1 MSFLFDYKFHF
12 GILKQKFINIL
23 ILNNRNNM
31 NRRTIIVLILIVFSI
46 LLTSEHFTQDNKS
59 TLNQSPDKKTVIL
72 KNSSFWVSAYLPS
85 WELNIPGT
93 TGNYGQLP
101 IANIDWTAFTHVIMF
116 AASANTNGTLSYG
129 NLLPSRRKPFNIIAR
144 SNGRPVILAIGG
156 AGGEGWGEACS
167 PANINTFL
175 KSVLAE
181 LDTSQYDGIDLDIE
195 PFRNT
200 GTINDTTRVGPFIR
214 RLYDSLQVRRQYLDP
229 TKKPLLTTAI
239 LPGWAGEWWAK
250 HEHLFDQI
258 NIMTYDMAQ
267 SLGWGVDRTW
277 HNNAIYGPQPP
288 TGTNLYY
295 TTIQTRWL
303 DQMYKRGGKN
313 RGKYGIGVDF
323 NGTLYRGGTVL
334 NDVTK
339 GVHQPKQRWA
349 TTPTFTWDYD
359 FDVMF
364 ATYLDTAT
372 AATKR
377 YDTEAQAA
385 YLSILS
391 NDGNP
396 ANEVKLSYT
405 DSTQIHRIIQY
416 ARDSSMGGVILWNI
430 GEAYLPS
437 KYPNRDRMLQF
448 VKTAVNLSAQG
459 VKPKIKG
466 SIYYDKNSDRIQ
478 NLNEPLMSGW
488 TVKLT
493 GDATLSAITDAEGK
507 YSFDSIPIGSYRI
520 SLESKPPWQLTQ
532 PSSQGYYDV
541 IISSNTDSIVRDF
554 GLFAINVAEVNY
566 SGGWNLVSMPV
577 KLHDTNTRN
586 VFPTAISSSFGFSVN
601 YTIVNNLE
609 YGKGYFTKFSSPQR
623 LFFAGDTFLID
634 TVEVTEGWNL
644 IGSVSEEIP
653 VSNIL
658 ISPPGNITSTFWYFN
673 QRYQKAD
680 TIKPG
685 YGYWVKFSE
694 PGLIIL
700 NTNNF

>member
-1 MSFLFDYKFHF
+1 MRLLA
-12 GILKQKFINIL
+12 II
-23 ILNNRNNM
+23 ILNLFL
-31 NRRTIIVLILIVFSI
+31 TI
-46 LLTSEHFTQDNKS
+46 SELFGQPDVGKS
-59 TLNQSPDKKTVIL
+59 D
-72 KNSSFWVSAYLPS
+72 FWVSAYLPS

-334 NDVTK
+334 SDVTK

-448 VKTAVNLSAQG
+448 VKTAVLGTEILSAGEPVQTADISNYILLQNY
-459 VKPKIKG
+459 PNPFNPTTKIQYQLPFE
-466 SIYYDKNSDRIQ
+466 SR
-478 NLNEPLMSGW
+478 
-488 TVKLT
+488 VKLT
-493 GDATLSAITDAEGK
+493 VYNIVGQEIITLVNEVQTSGIKSISWDANNGWGQSVASGI
-507 YSFDSIPIGSYRI
+507 YFYRI
-520 SLESKPPWQLTQ
+520 E
-532 PSSQGYYDV
+532 
-541 IISSNTDSIVRDF
+541 IS
-554 GLFAINVAEVNY
+554 
-566 SGGWNLVSMPV
+566 
-577 KLHDTNTRN
+577 
-586 VFPTAISSSFGFSVN
+586 
-601 YTIVNNLE
+601 
-609 YGKGYFTKFSSPQR
+609 
-623 LFFAGDTFLID
+623 
-634 TVEVTEGWNL
+634 
-644 IGSVSEEIP
+644 
-653 VSNIL
+653 L
-658 ISPPGNITSTFWYFN
+658 ISDPTKKFV
-673 QRYQKAD
+673 Q
-680 TIKPG
+680 
-685 YGYWVKFSE
+685 VKQMV
-694 PGLIIL
+694 IL
-700 NTNNF
+700 K

>member
-1 MSFLFDYKFHF
+1 MNKPKNRLIME
-12 GILKQKFINIL
+12 IL
-23 ILNNRNNM
+23 
-31 NRRTIIVLILIVFSI
+31 VLIVFT
-46 LLTSEHFTQDNKS
+46 LLPNSHFHAQVNKKLIS
-59 TLNQSPDKKTVIL
+59 G
-72 KNSSFWVSAYLPS
+72 NSSFWVSAYLPS
-85 WELNIPGT
+85 WELNMGPYVAGV
-93 TGNYGQLP
+93 NHANFGQLP
-101 IANIDWTAFTHVIMF
+101 VQNIDWSAFTHVIMF
-116 AASANTNGTLSYG
+116 ACGPNTNGTLSYG
-129 NLLPSRRKPFNIIAR
+129 NLGVLGRKKPFNLIAR
-144 SNGRPVILAIGG
+144 ANGRPVILAVGG
-156 AGGEGWGEACS
+156 AGNENWGVATS
-167 PANINTFL
+167 PANRMAFL
-175 KSVLAE
+175 NAILAE

-200 GTINDTTRVGPFIR
+200 GTINDTTRIGPFIR

-229 TKKPLLTTAI
+229 TKNPLLTAAI
-239 LPGWAGEWWAK
+239 LPAWAGEWYSK
-250 HEHLFDQI
+250 HEDLFDQI

-267 SLGWGVDRTW
+267 SMGWGTDRTW

-295 TTIQTRWL
+295 TSIQTRWI

-313 RGKYGIGVDF
+313 RSKYGIGVDF
-323 NGTLYRGGTVL
+323 NGTLYRAGTVL

-339 GVHQPKQRWA
+339 GVHEPKQRWA
-349 TTPTFTWDYD
+349 TAPTFTWDYD

-372 AATKR
+372 TATKR

-448 VKTAVNLSAQG
+448 VKKAVNSSVQN

-466 SIYYDKNSDRIQ
+466 SIFYDKNKDGIQ
-478 NLNEPLMSGW
+478 NLNEPMMTSW
-488 TVKLT
+488 VVKLT
-493 GDATLSAITDAEGK
+493 GYATLSAITDSEGR
-507 YSFDSIPIGSYRI
+507 YSFDSIPIGSYTVN
-520 SLESKPPWQLTQ
+520 LEPKPLWQFTLPNT
-532 PSSQGYYDV
+532 SGTYSV
-541 IISSNTDSIVRDF
+541 SITTTTDSIVCNF
-554 GLFAINVAEVNY
+554 GLFANDVTEVIL

-577 KLHDTNTRN
+577 KLQDTNAKN
-586 VFPTAISSSFGFSVN
+586 VFPTAISSLFGFTGSYSV
-601 YTIVNNLE
+601 VNTLE
-609 YGKGYFTKFSSPQR
+609 YGKGYFAKFDSPQT
-623 LFFAGDTFLID
+623 LLFAGDTFLID
-634 TVEVTEGWNL
+634 TVEVNAGWNL
-644 IGSVSEEIP
+644 IGSVSKEVP
-653 VSNIL
+653 VSNIS
-658 ISPPGNITSTFWYFN
+658 ISPPGNITSDFWYLN
-673 QRYQKAD
+673 QGYQKAD

-685 YGYWVKFSE
+685 YGYWIKFSE

-700 NTNNF
+700 NAHTF

>member
-1 MSFLFDYKFHF
+1 
-12 GILKQKFINIL
+12 
-23 ILNNRNNM
+23 M
-31 NRRTIIVLILIVFSI
+31 NRLIIQIMFLII
-46 LLTSEHFTQDNKS
+46 L
-59 TLNQSPDKKTVIL
+59 TLLP
-72 KNSSFWVSAYLPS
+72 SSYFQAQEKFWVSAYLPS
-85 WELNIPGT
+85 WELHMGAWPNPS
-93 TGNYGQLP
+93 NYGQLP

-167 PANINTFL
+167 PTNINTFL
-175 KSVLAE
+175 KNVLAE
-181 LDTSQYDGIDLDIE
+181 LDTSQYDGLDLDIE

-200 GTINDTTRVGPFIR
+200 GTINDTTRIGPFIR
-214 RLYDSLQVRRQYLDP
+214 RLYDSLQVRSQYLDP

-295 TTIQTRWL
+295 TSIQTRWL

-313 RGKYGIGVDF
+313 RSKYGIGIDF

-334 NDVTK
+334 NDVLK
-339 GVHQPKQRWA
+339 GVHEPKQRWVV
-349 TTPTFTWDYD
+349 TPTFTWDYD

-396 ANEVKLSYT
+396 ANEVKVSYT

-448 VKTAVNLSAQG
+448 VKKAVGPKPSN
-459 VKPKIKG
+459 VTNPKIKG
-466 SIYYDKNSDRIQ
+466 QIFFDKNSNGVRDT
-478 NLNEPLMSGW
+478 NEPGVAGW
-488 TVKLT
+488 KVYLRGSDTIDFL
-493 GDATLSAITDAEGK
+493 TDAMGI
-507 YSFDSIPIGSYRI
+507 YSFDSLTTGSYTV
-520 SLESKPPWQLTQ
+520 SLESKPPWQLTL
-532 PSSQGYYDV
+532 P
-541 IISSNTDSIVRDF
+541 ISSGTYNVSITTTTDSIVCNF
-554 GLFAINVAEVNY
+554 GLFANDVTEVIL
-566 SGGWNLVSMPV
+566 SGGWNLVSLPV
-577 KLHDTNTRN
+577 KLQDINAKN
-586 VFPTAISSSFGFSVN
+586 VFPTAISSLFGFTGSYSV
-601 YTIVNNLE
+601 VNTLE
-609 YGKGYFTKFSSPQR
+609 YGKGYFAKFNSPQN
-623 LFFAGDTFLID
+623 LLFAGDTFLID
-634 TVEVTEGWNL
+634 TVEVNAGWNL
-644 IGSVSEEIP
+644 IGSVSREVP

-658 ISPPGNITSTFWYFN
+658 ISPPGNVVSDFWYLN
-673 QRYQKAD
+673 QEYQKTD
-680 TIKPG
+680 RIKPG
-685 YGYWVKFSE
+685 YGYWVKFSQ
-694 PGLIIL
+694 PGLIIFNA
-700 NTNNF
+700 NTF